1 LQESVGARWLLGTL
15 TLASAKTLGLER
27 TEGALMA
34 ESTKWRGGVRVVRA
48 APLEALVH
56 GPSGTGRATA
66 FDFAGTGGE
75 RTWIGRVSL
84 KPDATI
90 GAHHHGRHEV
100 MVYVIS
106 GRTEIRWGNRL
117 EFAADVSAGDFVYF
131 SPNVP
136 HQERNLSDIET
147 VEFLVVRSD
156 NERIAVSLDVAP
168 IERPETIS

>member
-1 LQESVGARWLLGTL
+1 MSEP
-15 TLASAKTLGLER
+15 
-27 TEGALMA
+27 M
-34 ESTKWRGGVRVVRA
+34 KWKNGVSVVRG

-56 GPSGTGRATA
+56 APSGAGRATA
-66 FDFAGTGGE
+66 FDFSGTGGE

-84 KPDATI
+84 KPGATT

-106 GRTEIRWGNRL
+106 GRTEIRWGDRL
-117 EFAADVSAGDFVYF
+117 EFAADVCAGDFVYF

-136 HQERNLSDIET
+136 HQERNLSDSES

-156 NERIAVSLDVAP
+156 NERIVVNLDVAP
-168 IERPETIS
+168 VDQPAIVV